1 MMISKNISTPWILI
15 VQETW
20 WWHLCRHR
28 RHSPRNFG
36 LACVPL
42 DYFFFGFAACLN
54 FWAGTCFF
62 HSPALEKNAQV
73 LPILLLILICL
84 PIHSNKCS
92 IYSCLYD
99 AKEIFAKIK
108 AIKAPKNYKHMVW
121 CIDINSFL
129 TNYSEFN
136 QPLTRRRNLGRRNV
150 HHCECI
156 CPAVMFHNLNFKK
169 NSHRQKSLIKIQ
181 SWVFRVWFFDW
192 F

>member
-73 LPILLLILICL
+73 LPTLLLILICL
-84 PIHSNKCS
+84 PIRSNKCT

-108 AIKAPKNYKHMVW
+108 AIKASENYKHRVW
-121 CIDINSFL
+121 CIDINFL
-129 TNYSEFN
+129 
-136 QPLTRRRNLGRRNV
+136 
-150 HHCECI
+150 
-156 CPAVMFHNLNFKK
+156 FKLRGQFK
-169 NSHRQKSLIKIQ
+169 YRSSLRLKLSTKKYFMKQKCQFWLI
-181 SWVFRVWFFDW
+181 
-192 F
+192 